1 LTKVCRLSLLR
12 CQPVKETAV
21 VEVGTAM
28 RISASFFLASP
39 EAAFV
44 AGLMAQEQ
52 EKRDLAVNL
61 NTVPRLLDNK
71 KANQR

>member
-1 LTKVCRLSLLR
+1 
-12 CQPVKETAV
+12 V
-21 VEVGTAM
+21 VEVGTAI

-52 EKRDLAVNL
+52 EKRDLKDGCNL